1 MGVISNIGLGDG
13 ANAEEEE
20 CETSGAGDQWLEPHF
35 ANGLNTNDRRSL
47 DQDFGAVVAFEGRG
61 ANDGHKS
68 VQDELGENAPEVSL
82 VAASF
87 EINRREYLLVVVG
100 CDRASRTVPT

>member
-20 CETSGAGDQWLEPHF
+20 CETSEVEGQWLEPHF
-35 ANGLNTNDRRSL
+35 VNGLNTNDRRSL
-47 DQDFGAVVAFEGRG
+47 KQDLGAMVAFEGRG

-68 VQDELGENAPEVSL
+68 VQG
-82 VAASF
+82 
-87 EINRREYLLVVVG
+87 
-100 CDRASRTVPT
+100 